1 MADEVI
7 VGAADNEIEA
17 EIIAS
22 RLRAEGIPVRVRYES
37 QAGIPRQLAPAGL
50 GFGPGGFRIAV
61 PTSQADA
68 ARALLSDVEPPSP
81 HRHPLFRVVAILVLV
96 SFVLVWVP
104 GLFNLLQ
111 AVFGSRY

>member
-1 MADEVI
+1 MGDEVI
-7 VGAADNEIEA
+7 IGAVDSEVEA

-61 PTSQADA
+61 PQAQADA
-68 ARALLSDVEPPSP
+68 ARALLADVEPASP
-81 HRHPLFRVVAILVLV
+81 RRHPLFRLVAIIVLI
-96 SFVLVWVP
+96 SFVLAWVP
-104 GLFNLLQ
+104 GLVNLLQ
-111 AVFGSRY
+111 AVFTSR